1 MAPGDWSKYIPVER
15 QEKFQNKGGKS
26 MKKVGTSLYVHVSNI
41 GELGEKIEK
50 IVEERKKMIDDF
62 KYHVIKFDT
71 DTENVT
77 FIECEE
83 FDKKH
88 EPMVGRQY
96 LTKKNGEKKIMPSKG
111 QVYHKKYAFVNENY
125 TGFDIEA
132 EKKRAELYDELM
144 KKHED
149 KRIKSK
155 IGYKKKWLEV
165 LEWMNM
171 EE

>member
-1 MAPGDWSKYIPVER
+1 
-15 QEKFQNKGGKS
+15 
-26 MKKVGTSLYVHVSNI
+26 MKKVMKSWYVHVSNI
-41 GELGEKIEK
+41 DELGEEK
-50 IVEERKKMIDDF
+50 KNIVEQRRKMIGDF
-62 KYHVIKFDT
+62 RYDVIKFDT

-83 FDKKH
+83 FDEKH

-111 QVYHKKYAFVNENY
+111 QVYHKKYTFVSENY

-132 EKKRAELYDELM
+132 EKKRAELYDELL

-149 KRIKSK
+149 KKIKSK
-155 IGYKKKWLEV
+155 IGYKKKWIEV
-165 LEWMNM
+165 LAWMNM

>member
-1 MAPGDWSKYIPVER
+1 
-15 QEKFQNKGGKS
+15 
-26 MKKVGTSLYVHVSNI
+26 
-41 GELGEKIEK
+41 
-50 IVEERKKMIDDF
+50 MIDDF

-83 FDKKH
+83 FDEKH

-132 EKKRAELYDELM
+132 DKKRAEKYDELM

-165 LEWMNM
+165 LEWMDM

>member
-1 MAPGDWSKYIPVER
+1 
-15 QEKFQNKGGKS
+15 

-83 FDKKH
+83 FDEKH

-132 EKKRAELYDELM
+132 EKKRAEKYDELM

>member
-1 MAPGDWSKYIPVER
+1 
-15 QEKFQNKGGKS
+15 

>member
-1 MAPGDWSKYIPVER
+1 
-15 QEKFQNKGGKS
+15 

-62 KYHVIKFDT
+62 EYHVIKFDT

-83 FDKKH
+83 FDEKH
-88 EPMVGRQY
+88 EPMVGKQY

-111 QVYHKKYAFVNENY
+111 QVYHKKYTFVSENY

-132 EKKRAELYDELM
+132 EKKRAEKYDELM

-165 LEWMNM
+165 LEWMDM